1 MLSEYDHLLFEWP
14 KVQIILGQFSIFS
27 AISVS
32 PDMVI
37 SFFMLTNMA
46 LYLKNRQG
54 PNKKNHTSQR
64 RYQITGVTFA
74 ID

>member
-1 MLSEYDHLLFEWP
+1 MQS
-14 KVQIILGQFSIFS
+14 ILGQFSIFS
-27 AISVS
+27 AISIS

-54 PNKKNHTSQR
+54 PNKETTPVKEDIKLLGLHLP
-64 RYQITGVTFA
+64 
-74 ID
+74 